1 VDGLR
6 QVVSTEP
13 ADTLPREL
21 LVDELASD
29 HEYAE
34 AIYWLGPLANNPHD
48 SPVRDSA
55 RKKMEW
61 LKAQLSARPVV
72 QAAN

>member
-1 VDGLR
+1 M

-21 LVDELASD
+21 LTDELAS
-29 HEYAE
+29 ERKWAE
-34 AIYWLGPLANNPHD
+34 AIYWLGPLANNPHN

-55 RKKMEW
+55 RKKMAQ
-61 LKAQLSARPVV
+61 LKAQLAGQPVT